1 MLYFFTWRDLKVR
14 YKQTAI
20 GILWAL
26 IQPFTTMIVFSV
38 FFGAMAKVPSDN
50 VPYPIFVYVG
60 LLFWQFFSSAW
71 RNQQRSHQ
79 QPINH
84 HQSLLS
90 SPYPPSLLGRDKVRG
105 FYNCGGSAC
114 YDDDLLRLSPAP
126 ERFADNPNSFD
137 YHFYGLCRRGLLLA
151 AVNVKYRDVRY
162 ALPFSFKFF
171 FSLLLLF
178 IRPALWANIP
188 GSCLLI
194 P

>member
-1 MLYFFTWRDLKVR
+1 MSLTIIKPKKTFSLNDIKELWQYKELLYFFTWRDLKVR

-26 IQPFTTMIVFSV
+26 IQPFTTMIVFNV

-60 LLFWQFFSSAW
+60 LLFWQFFLSAW

-90 SPYPPSLLGRDKVRG
+90 PPHSAYLIGRHQVCRLYGCLGNTCLNDG
-105 FYNCGGSAC
+105 
-114 YDDDLLRLSPAP
+114 LLRLSPAP
-126 ERFADNPNSFD
+126 ERFADNSPPSA
-137 YHFYGLCRRGLLLA
+137 YYFYGLRR
-151 AVNVKYRDVRY
+151 RR
-162 ALPFSFKFF
+162 SF
-171 FSLLLLF
+171 L
-178 IRPALWANIP
+178 
-188 GSCLLI
+188 GGG
-194 P
+194 